1 MARQAGVSTATVSR
15 VVNND
20 HRISPATRQRVL
32 DAVSLLNYKVN
43 TVARS
48 LKSKRTLSVGLIAPE
63 IDNAFFMR
71 VARGVEDRL
80 GEEGYSMIVVNARES
95 ELREEAALEL
105 LLEKQ
110 VDGIIAIPSGNKGDH
125 LALALQARVPLVLA
139 DRLVDNFTTD
149 AVLVD
154 NKDATCRAISRL
166 AARGHR
172 SFGFI
177 GGQSHI
183 FTARERYQGFMQAL
197 RDQGITPREEHILF
211 GDFHIESGY
220 RLMKD
225 LMEQPDPPRTVM
237 IANYFMHIGVIRYIS
252 FQRSMVPPDLYLAA
266 FDNMEFSA
274 VSNVPSLSIAQPI
287 DQIGRHAAERV
298 LQRIQGNTENWPW
311 IERLPTEEI
320 TYNDPS
326 NDGS

>member
-1 MARQAGVSTATVSR
+1 M
-15 VVNND
+15 
-20 HRISPATRQRVL
+20 L

-63 IDNAFFMR
+63 IDNVFFMR

-110 VDGIIAIPSGNKGDH
+110 VDGIIAIPSGSRGDH
-125 LALALQARVPLVLA
+125 LALALQARVPLVLV
-139 DRLVDNFTTD
+139 DRLVENFTTD

-154 NKDATCRAISRL
+154 NREATYRAITRL
-166 AARGHR
+166 ATGGHR

-177 GGQSHI
+177 GGQPHI
-183 FTARERYQGFMQAL
+183 FTARERYQGFIQAL
-197 RDQGITPREEHILF
+197 RDQGIPPREEHLLF

-220 RLMKD
+220 HLMKN

-252 FQRSMVPPDLYLAA
+252 FQRGQIPPDLYLAA

-274 VSNVPSLSIAQPI
+274 VSSVPSLSIAQPI

-298 LQRIQGNTENWPW
+298 LQRIQGDNENWPC
-311 IERLPTEEI
+311 IERLPTKEI
-320 TYNDPS
+320 TYNDQHHHQP
-326 NDGS
+326 